1 MLSFSD
7 VRIAVIGLGYV
18 GLPLALAFGKR
29 CPTLGFDIS
38 RSRIEDLRQGVDRT
52 LEADESELAEAR
64 HLTFAA
70 DADALRDRNFYVVT
84 VPTPIDLHKRP
95 VFAPLESASE
105 TVRSEGRSVGEEGVS
120 ACRYRWTAD
129 NEKK

>member
-84 VPTPIDLHKRP
+84 VHT
-95 VFAPLESASE
+95 
-105 TVRSEGRSVGEEGVS
+105 RSEEHTSELQSLMRHPS
-120 ACRYRWTAD
+120 AGFCL
-129 NEKK
+129 